1 VTGGMAM
8 DASVQWTFQEGFERV
23 ARTVAGFLPGIAL
36 MLLVLVFAALI
47 ALLVRFALR
56 RSLAGVDFDRR
67 VHRWGLTSTAEWT
80 PRNAPTA
87 IVAHAGFWF
96 VLLVGFLAGLQVLD
110 TRVTDAI
117 AVRTL
122 AWIPNLLGGILIFA
136 AGIAIARFLERTAL
150 IGAVNMQIREARL
163 LALGVKW
170 IALLFATA
178 LALEEVGVGGAI
190 LTVSFAVV
198 FGGIVLALAL
208 AIGLGSREAVS
219 RSFERSFTEEKR
231 APDDDGQSEIRHM

>member
-1 VTGGMAM
+1 MWS
-8 DASVQWTFQEGFERV
+8 SVQSTFDEAFGRV
-23 ARTVAGFLPGIAL
+23 ARVVAAFLPGVVM
-36 MLLVLVFAALI
+36 MLLVLLFSLLV

-56 RSLAGVDFDRR
+56 RSLAGVEFDRR
-67 VHRWGLTSTAEWT
+67 VHRWGLTSTGEWT
-80 PRNAPTA
+80 PKNSPTA

-96 VLLVGFLAGLQVLD
+96 VLLVGFLAGLQALD

-117 AVRTL
+117 AARTL

-136 AGIAIARFLERTAL
+136 AGIAVARFLERTAL
-150 IGAVNMQIREARL
+150 IGAVNMQIRQARL

-170 IALLFATA
+170 LALLFAVA
-178 LALEEVGVGGAI
+178 LALEEVGAGGAI

-219 RSFERSFTEEKR
+219 RSFERSFTDEKR
-231 APDDDGQSEIRHM
+231 AAENGDEIRHV